1 MSAAYVDQR
10 LDVGSN
16 YADPAIVAAT
26 SRAQSESVPQ
36 WVIVA
41 AACAAVLAALYF
53 QRGRK

>member
-26 SRAQSESVPQ
+26 SRAQTESVPQ